1 MRYIVL
7 YNHDCS
13 ACSRVAQLVRGL
25 SVTGL
30 EARARTDSEVAGLLS
45 RAGLPTPD
53 RPALLVA
60 DGDSV
65 ELTTGWAMRRRL
77 AGVIGW
83 RRSGAIVTL
92 LAAEGRARLAAAADS
107 HGPSRRG
114 VIGGALAAAAGWALM
129 PSSAWASSVP
139 GGSTPTV
146 TAADAAE
153 VSAALATPAGQR
165 AVRTWGE
172 TDAKAHKITSDGV
185 VTLML
190 AHPQHGVVT
199 FIRMSPGSSHTAVSL
214 GAVPGVEDAIRY
226 YTAGGTPLADLAT
239 ANGRAQASPVPA
251 GTARA
256 GMAAPGETAEPDISI
271 KAKAC
276 FIACIGRRAG
286 GPCIANCVSCV
297 AIIFLHKTLPMVC
310 DQCVACAGQHAIAC
324 SEECG
329 L

>member
-7 YNHDCS
+7 FNHDCS
-13 ACSRVAQLVRGL
+13 ACSRVAQMVRDL

-30 EARARTDSEVAGLLS
+30 EARALADPEVAGLLS
-45 RAGLPTPD
+45 RAGLQTPD

-60 DGDSV
+60 DGDGAEVLS
-65 ELTTGWAMRRRL
+65 GWAMRRRL
-77 AGVIGW
+77 ASVIGW
-83 RRSGAIVTL
+83 RRSGAIATL
-92 LAAEGRARLAAAADS
+92 LAAESRARLAAVAES

-114 VIGGALAAAAGWALM
+114 VVGGALAAAAGFALM
-129 PSSAWASSVP
+129 PSSAWASSRP
-139 GGSTPTV
+139 GGSQPAV

-153 VSAALATPAGQR
+153 VHAALATEAGHR

-172 TDAKAHKITSDGV
+172 IDAKAHKITSGGV
-185 VTLML
+185 VTLIL
-190 AHPQHGVVT
+190 AHPQRGVVT

-214 GAVPGVEDAIRY
+214 GTVPGADNTVRY
-226 YTAGGTPLADLAT
+226 YTVGGTPLADLAT
-239 ANGRAQASPVPA
+239 SNGRAQASPVPA
-251 GTARA
+251 GTVNA
-256 GMAAPGETAEPDISI
+256 GMSAPAKTEEPDISV

-297 AIIFLHKTLPMVC
+297 AIVFLHKTLPLVC
-310 DQCVACAGQHAIAC
+310 DQCLACAGQHAIAC
-324 SEECG
+324 AEECG